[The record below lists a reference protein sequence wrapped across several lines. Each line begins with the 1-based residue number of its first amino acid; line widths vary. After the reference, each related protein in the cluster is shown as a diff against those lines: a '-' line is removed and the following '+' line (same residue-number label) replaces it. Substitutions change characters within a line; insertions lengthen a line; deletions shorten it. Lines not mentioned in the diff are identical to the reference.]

1 MPENQRII
9 ITFPHQWSTILL
21 TKFVHQ
27 SDNFSNILQ
36 IRPPFSNHTCYKQ
49 HIVQSSVAEEPLCSF
64 IKLSQILSNISL
76 NANVNLSV
84 VFRHSLLSVSES
96 ATEERGKLPARME
109 NINSL
114 LFTEASVGTTSHL
127 QNVTFLQNAF
137 MVTFFT
143 YLGIEGLKYFIGQS
157 YLSYNIIHTSCPKG
171 KCRKKY
177 VFLFGKAKKVQ
188 KC

>member
-1 MPENQRII
+1 MLMPENQRII

-64 IKLSQILSNISL
+64 IKLSQTLSNISL

-84 VFRHSLLSVSES
+84 VFRHSLQSVSQS
-96 ATEERGKLPARME
+96 ATEESSRPEWRTSTACCSLRPVLAPPATCR
-109 NINSL
+109 
-114 LFTEASVGTTSHL
+114 TSPSSR
-127 QNVTFLQNAF
+127 TP
-137 MVTFFT
+137 
-143 YLGIEGLKYFIGQS
+143 S
-157 YLSYNIIHTSCPKG
+157 WWLSSPTSG
-171 KCRKKY
+171 WR
-177 VFLFGKAKKVQ
+177 VSSTS
-188 KC
+188 